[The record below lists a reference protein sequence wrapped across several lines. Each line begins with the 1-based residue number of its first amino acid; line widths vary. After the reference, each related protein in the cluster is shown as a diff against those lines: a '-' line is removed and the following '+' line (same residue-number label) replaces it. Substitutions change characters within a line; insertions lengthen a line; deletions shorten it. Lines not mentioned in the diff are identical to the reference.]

1 MFKISDSL
9 TIDDVYLRFRFVR
22 SSGPGG
28 QNVNKVNTRAQLVFD
43 LKNCTTIHNPTRL
56 RLITLAGRRHTDDGT
71 IIIESD
77 KFREQLRNRNDCL
90 SRLRQLILHAMIT
103 PKKRIRTRPTIAS
116 KRKRL
121 EKKRQRSQTKS
132 LRQRPTDND

>member
-9 TIDDVYLRFRFVR
+9 ALDDACLRFRFVR

-28 QNVNKVNTRAQLVFD
+28 QNVNKLNTRAQLVFD
-43 LKNCTTIHNPTRL
+43 LKNCTTIHGQARL
-56 RLITLAGRRHTDDGT
+56 RLITLAGSRHTADGT

-90 SRLRQLILHAMIT
+90 ARLRQLILHAMVA

-116 KRKRL
+116 KRRRL
-121 EKKRQRSQTKS
+121 QTKQRRSQTKS
-132 LRQRPTDND
+132 LRQQPADND